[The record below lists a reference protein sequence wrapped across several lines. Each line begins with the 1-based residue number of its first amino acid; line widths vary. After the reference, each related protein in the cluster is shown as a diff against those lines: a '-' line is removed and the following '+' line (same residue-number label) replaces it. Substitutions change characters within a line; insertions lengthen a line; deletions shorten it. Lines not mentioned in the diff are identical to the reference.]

1 MKIKLF
7 ILFSML
13 SFQINYSQKT
23 VKMVVEYGSKSE
35 DMNSLMSFQNIEVE
49 NLSFESPEIVG
60 KYYEVNLKEYK
71 KGKLISSKNLFDLKV
86 VDYFKIDS
94 TYTTFKFFSK
104 IENDKMT
111 VFVETQTMS
120 SSKKTFKLQK
130 GKGADYVLKDFQGN
144 KKFVDVPINEEFPIL
159 AIITPVKHE
168 DGYSSYCEVAQSGV
182 APEKFGEKFKIPHY
196 FVITMKFK

>member
-35 DMNSLMSFQNIEVE
+35 DLNSLMSFQNIEVE

-71 KGKLISSKNLFDLKV
+71 KGKLVSSKNLIDLKL
-86 VDYFKIDS
+86 VDYLKIDS
-94 TYTTFKFFSK
+94 TYTSFKFFSK

-111 VFVETQTMS
+111 VLVETPTMS
-120 SSKKTFKLQK
+120 CKQTFKLQK
-130 GKGADYVLKDFQGN
+130 GNGEYVLKDFQGIN
-144 KKFVDVPINEEFPIL
+144 KFADVPLNEEFPIL
-159 AIITPVKHE
+159 AIITPVKLE

-182 APEKFGEKFKIPHY
+182 APERFWEKFKIPHY

>member
-1 MKIKLF
+1 
-7 ILFSML
+7 ML

-35 DMNSLMSFQNIEVE
+35 DINSLMSFQNIEVE

-86 VDYFKIDS
+86 VDYLKIDS
-94 TYTTFKFFSK
+94 THTTFKFFSK

-111 VFVETQTMS
+111 VFVETQTMN
-120 SSKKTFKLQK
+120 SSKETFKLQK
-130 GKGADYVLKDFQGN
+130 GNGEYVLKDFQGVN
-144 KKFVDVPINEEFPIL
+144 KFTNVPLNEEFPIL

-168 DGYSSYCEVAQSGV
+168 NGYSSYCEVAQSGV

>member
-35 DMNSLMSFQNIEVE
+35 DINSLMSFQNIEVE
-49 NLSFESPEIVG
+49 NLSFESPDIVG

-71 KGKLISSKNLFDLKV
+71 KGKLISSENLFDLKV
-86 VDYFKIDS
+86 VDYLKIDS
-94 TYTTFKFFSK
+94 THTTFKFFSK

-111 VFVETQTMS
+111 VFVETQTMN
-120 SSKKTFKLQK
+120 SSKETFKLQK
-130 GKGADYVLKDFQGN
+130 GNGEYVLKDFQGVN
-144 KKFVDVPINEEFPIL
+144 KFTNVPLNEEFPIL

-168 DGYSSYCEVAQSGV
+168 NGYSSYCEVAQSGV